1 MKGAIRDASSL
12 RQTLR
17 IVNDN
22 SQWIEDPDFPVFVP
36 HSYLKRMQPGDTRDP
51 LLLQVAPR
59 VEEEIQVLG
68 YQTDPLSERS
78 ASIAPGVLQKYHGR
92 ALLVVTGACA
102 VHCRYCFR
110 RHFPY
115 LTDRAQ
121 NLDQLLDPIR
131 ADRSVTEVILSGGD
145 PLTLSDS
152 ALIRL
157 IGAVEE
163 IPHVDRLRIHTRLPV
178 VIPSR
183 VTRQLLTSL
192 TETTLSTVVVLHFN
206 HPNELS
212 DDVALATR
220 ALNRVADALL
230 NQSVLLNDVNNNVE
244 TLVELS
250 QKMMSAGV
258 LPYYLHVPDKVA
270 GTAHFDVPL
279 EEAKAL
285 FAVMQK
291 RLPGYLVPRL
301 VREVPGAPAKELL
314 LGDSVAN
321 L

>member
-1 MKGAIRDASSL
+1 
-12 RQTLR
+12 
-17 IVNDN
+17 
-22 SQWIEDPDFPVFVP
+22 
-36 HSYLKRMQPGDTRDP
+36 MQPGDTRDP

-115 LTDRAQ
+115 LTDRAE
-121 NLDQLLDPIR
+121 NLDQLLHPIR
-131 ADRSVTEVILSGGD
+131 ADQSVTEVILSGGD
-145 PLTLSDS
+145 PLTLSDG
-152 ALIRL
+152 AFIRL
-157 IGAVEE
+157 IGAIEE
-163 IPHVDRLRIHTRLPV
+163 IPHVDRLRIHTRLPI

-192 TETTLSTVVVLHFN
+192 AETTLGTVVVLHFN

-212 DDVALATR
+212 DDVVLATR

-270 GTAHFDVPL
+270 GTAHFDVPI

>member
-1 MKGAIRDASSL
+1 
-12 RQTLR
+12 
-17 IVNDN
+17 
-22 SQWIEDPDFPVFVP
+22 
-36 HSYLKRMQPGDTRDP
+36 MQPGDTRDP

-59 VEEEIQVLG
+59 GEEEIQVLG

-131 ADRSVTEVILSGGD
+131 ADQSVTEVILSGGD

-152 ALIRL
+152 SFLRL

-163 IPHVDRLRIHTRLPV
+163 ISHVDRLRIHTRLPV

-192 TETTLSTVVVLHFN
+192 AETTLSTVVVLHFN

-244 TLVELS
+244 ALVELS

-270 GTAHFDVPL
+270 GAAHFDVPL

-314 LGDSVAN
+314 LADSVAN